1 MLCFLY
7 NRKGKVDWHPATVR
21 CPLPAPGH
29 QLAPAERRPLTADG
43 SAQVLGLI
51 AAVPAVALALVAQQV
66 LQDFEDTLKN
76 LSGYGLFVF
85 ALIFIVRGFKAR
97 AAAKAPPPTPYAT
110 GAEPGPRASAEV
122 GAAEAVDAS
131 TEAGKTGFTVPT
143 DDEVQPALGGTP
155 PAPEL
160 GCCERLCSWEELI
173 KLGPEG
179 KQVRPRTLGLLSA
192 ATVVVGALAG
202 FIGFGNGLLF
212 ATMLIV
218 GLEHSTQGGT
228 ATACASTSVL
238 MTAVFLVYCH
248 HLRKEILGYIAVGVA
263 SSTVGAAAGQAFASK
278 LGSATPLRQR
288 CDRSGSLTS
297 VCGAC
302 RPVSVNFFVGLTL
315 MVCAVLAVVPTL
327 LKEDGHGSATPP
339 TDDLLTAS
347 LSG

>member
-1 MLCFLY
+1 M
-7 NRKGKVDWHPATVR
+7 
-21 CPLPAPGH
+21 
-29 QLAPAERRPLTADG
+29 
-43 SAQVLGLI
+43 
-51 AAVPAVALALVAQQV
+51 ALALVAQQV

-85 ALIFIVRGFKAR
+85 ALIFVVRGFKAR

-122 GAAEAVDAS
+122 GAAEAVDVS

-143 DDEVQPALGGTP
+143 DDEVQPALGGSP

-192 ATVVVGALAG
+192 ATVVAGALAG

-278 LGSATPLRQR
+278 LGSAPPPCANDAT
-288 CDRSGSLTS
+288 GSLTR
-297 VCGAC
+297 VCVR
-302 RPVSVNFFVGLTL
+302 RPVSVNFFVGVTL

-327 LKEDGHGSATPP
+327 LKEDEHGSTTPP
-339 TDDLLTAS
+339 TDDLAAS

>member
-1 MLCFLY
+1 M
-7 NRKGKVDWHPATVR
+7 
-21 CPLPAPGH
+21 
-29 QLAPAERRPLTADG
+29 
-43 SAQVLGLI
+43 
-51 AAVPAVALALVAQQV
+51 ALALVAQQV

-122 GAAEAVDAS
+122 GAAEAVDVS

-192 ATVVVGALAG
+192 ATVVAGALAG

-278 LGSATPLRQR
+278 LGSATPLPTRRQVR
-288 CDRSGSLTS
+288 FTDD
-297 VCGAC
+297 A
-302 RPVSVNFFVGLTL
+302 
-315 MVCAVLAVVPTL
+315 CAVRA
-327 LKEDGHGSATPP
+327 GRSR
-339 TDDLLTAS
+339 
-347 LSG
+347 